1 MHMKESAMIKMTN
14 RLLLLLGMAL
24 LPFATLADQPDDA
37 AALEGVEHGKVVF
50 DINNASASSL
60 NLYLS
65 VIRETHDDLVRQG
78 VEPDIILAF
87 RGPAVTLV
95 STDRERFEFT
105 EFDALDQI
113 ADHVAD
119 LQMLG
124 VAMEGCGVATRLFQ
138 IDNNTLL
145 DGIRPVGNTFVSLI
159 GYQARGYAIIP
170 VY

>member
-1 MHMKESAMIKMTN
+1 MTH
-14 RLLLLLGMAL
+14 RLFLLLAMVLV
-24 LPFATLADQPDDA
+24 PFAALADQPNDA

-50 DINNASASSL
+50 DINNSSASSL

-78 VEPDIILAF
+78 VEPDILLAF

-95 STDRERFEFT
+95 STDRERFDLT
-105 EFDALDQI
+105 DFDALDQI

-124 VAMEGCGVATRLFQ
+124 VRMEGCGVATRLFGV
-138 IDNNTLL
+138 DNNTLL
-145 DGIRPVGNTFVSLI
+145 DGIQPVGNTFVSLI
-159 GYQARGYAIIP
+159 GYQARGYAVIP
-170 VY
+170 IY